1 MVKNEWTL
9 ECLCILTIQNIA
21 LASFSQRSSFS
32 PFEFMY
38 WILSFLLFSGCF
50 CNRVSRLSNAKQ
62 RRWWTADTIRDHGS
76 EPEAFSEQVLLSRQT
91 VGVPGGIPPVLFG
104 KNTGVGGVGGR
115 GPCHWREMLA
125 TFYNTEELEIPIFLK
140 VIRCNFDP
148 SRTLEKIP
156 AGRSKAFFR
165 WAGIKTRVN
174 FHDYIWTTTN
184 HCKDPY

>member
-1 MVKNEWTL
+1 MNERWSA
-9 ECLCILTIQNIA
+9 CVSLTSSKFRW

-32 PFEFMY
+32 IWVYVLNPV
-38 WILSFLLFSGCF
+38 FLLFSGCF

-104 KNTGVGGVGGR
+104 KKTGVGGVGGR

-125 TFYNTEELEIPIFLK
+125 TFYKTEELECYFCWNED
-140 VIRCNFDP
+140 VIL
-148 SRTLEKIP
+148 THLELWKNP
-156 AGRSKAFFR
+156 CRQ
-165 WAGIKTRVN
+165 V
-174 FHDYIWTTTN
+174 
-184 HCKDPY
+184 